1 MESSKDDDDK
11 NWYQVTD
18 VLQANAKV
26 PTSSS
31 NGTDPTSSSNGTGE
45 NGEIFLKPKMI
56 CQWPKHLVL
65 NVVNEDSKQERVR
78 IKKGHSTI
86 TCLTEIE
93 ILKMVNG
100 VVHK

>member
-31 NGTDPTSSSNGTGE
+31 NGTGENGE